1 MSDEVRREMADA
13 MEPAPST
20 VGVLALFLVSA
31 ASSVGLA
38 VVYWTGG
45 QTQLEGALL
54 AVALGGFGAAII
66 LWANRFL
73 ASGPFEQARHEHAAP
88 EAELA
93 EVEADL
99 ERGGEVTRRR
109 VLLTGFGTAAAALV
123 GALVFPL
130 RSLGPNPDPAL
141 RRTPWRKGMRAV
153 NDAGRAVRADEVP
166 IDSIA
171 TVFPDGFVG
180 SADGQALLVRVDPK
194 LVTGADAGQ
203 ARATN
208 GLLCFSKVCP
218 HAGCPVGLYQAE
230 RHELLC
236 PCHQSTFNVLRDA
249 EPTFGPAA
257 RALPRLP
264 ITIDADGYV
273 VALGDFPEPVGPTW
287 WFR

>member
-1 MSDEVRREMADA
+1 MSDTGTTA
-13 MEPAPST
+13 APIARPPKPT
-20 VGVLALFLVSA
+20 AVVALFLASA
-31 ASSVGLA
+31 AASVGLA

-45 QTQLEGALL
+45 QTQIEGALL
-54 AVALGGFGAAII
+54 AVSLGGFGAAII

-73 ASGPFEQARHEHAAP
+73 EHGPYEQARHDHAGP
-88 EAELA
+88 DAELDA
-93 EVEADL
+93 IEEDL

-109 VLLTGFGTAAAALV
+109 VLLAGFGAAAAALA

-130 RSLGPNPDPAL
+130 RSLGPSPDAAL
-141 RRTPWRKGMRAV
+141 RRTPWRKGLRAV

-180 SADGQALLVRVDPK
+180 SADGQAVLVRVDPN
-194 LVTGADAGQ
+194 LVTGPGAQQ

-218 HAGCPVGLYQAE
+218 HAGCPVGLYQAN

-236 PCHQSTFNVLRDA
+236 PCHQSTFAILRGA

-257 RALPRLP
+257 RALPSLP
-264 ITIDADGYV
+264 ITIDGAGYV